1 MRVSISF
8 WQGIEKTGEVR
19 RAGMASRVTR
29 SFEHLH
35 AQLRAL
41 EESQDREVCLSCVQQ
56 AKNRAKE
63 VRKAA
68 LHLEERV
75 RKAERHLVE
84 ARERSEQA
92 KSIHAR
98 LAREEKAAVTGG
110 DVIETLWDACETT
123 NTIQERRETA
133 LLRRARRLY
142 LVEEQLARSM
152 LKKEAREMLD
162 LVRRGASSMKMQD
175 TPMDA
180 WLRELRALAAG
191 SAYVRPQS
199 ASEDVAILENP
210 RAREKHEEMGASGEK
225 SVTLDVVCVR
235 ATLRTQG
242 DGSKEVR
249 FETLRR
255 GMLVLFNIKANPHG
269 DPLKVI
275 CPLGLTTA
283 CASAR
288 DSASRGYGAQQTI
301 KTILWPAIDA
311 WRGQMRTMMDKLGLA
326 GS

>member
-1 MRVSISF
+1 M
-8 WQGIEKTGEVR
+8 R
-19 RAGMASRVTR
+19 RAGMEARVAR

-41 EESQDREVCLSCVQQ
+41 AESQDREQSLSHVQE

-75 RKAERHLVE
+75 RRAERQLVE

-92 KSIHAR
+92 KAIHAR
-98 LAREEKAAVTGG
+98 LAREENAAVREG

-123 NTIQERRETA
+123 STIQERRETA

-142 LVEEQLARSM
+142 VVEEQLARSK
-152 LKKEAREMLD
+152 LKREAREMLD
-162 LVRRGASSMKMQD
+162 LVKRGASSMKMQD

-191 SAYVRPQS
+191 SVYVRPPT

-210 RAREKHEEMGASGEK
+210 SAREKHEDMEASGEK
-225 SVTLDVVCVR
+225 NVTSDVVCVR
-235 ATLRTQG
+235 ATLRTKG
-242 DGSKEVR
+242 DGSKEIQ

-255 GMLVLFNIKANPHG
+255 GMLVLFNVKANPHG
-269 DPLKVI
+269 DPLKVT

-288 DSASRGYGAQQTI
+288 DSASRGFGAQQTI

-311 WRGQMRTMMDKLGLA
+311 WRGQMHNVMDKLGLA